1 MSPWLVHFPDTTAP
15 QVVMDFSGTDP
26 QPGQLVIAG
35 WVVDRKQA
43 PAPDVSSEYALEV
56 WVRPIAA

>member
-35 WVVDRKQA
+35 WVVDRKQT
-43 PAPDVSSEYALEV
+43 PAPDVPSDYALEV
-56 WVRPIAA
+56 WVKPVAA